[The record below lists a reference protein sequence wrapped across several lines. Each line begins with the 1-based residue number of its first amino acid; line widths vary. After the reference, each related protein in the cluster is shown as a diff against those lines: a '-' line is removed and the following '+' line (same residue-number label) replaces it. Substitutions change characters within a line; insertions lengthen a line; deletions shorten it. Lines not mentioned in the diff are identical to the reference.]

1 MATCGIASAP
11 SVLAKELFAMMGF
24 KPRVFTSLTAVSLD
38 DLVPADHFY
47 RHLERTLDLS
57 FVRDLVRPCYAAGGR
72 PSIDPVV
79 FFKLQLVLFFERL
92 HSERQLMRVV
102 ADRLSARWYVGYDLH
117 EALPDHSALTKI
129 RERYG
134 VEAFRR
140 FFDAILA
147 QCQQAGLVWGAEL
160 YADATKVQANASYA
174 SYRPRF
180 FVEAHLD
187 ALFAAGPLTDIPSV
201 EDEAAE
207 TTLLPMASLPV
218 APGVDPA
225 ALTATNA
232 ERHDWLAGHG
242 RPRRE
247 LPSPSLRCTADYSM
261 STTDPDATFMHHK
274 DGGPRLGY
282 QTHYLVDGGKA
293 RIILNA
299 LVTPAETMENEP
311 FLDLLWRTLF
321 RWKLHPRQVTGDK
334 TYGTAD
340 IVAALEGADIRAY
353 VALPRPQSGQR
364 IYPKE
369 AFTYDAQRDAYRCP
383 ADAVLTRQQ
392 VLSSQRIIRY
402 QADPAICNACPRKA
416 QCTTSDHG
424 RSLQRSFAEADLD
437 RVRDYRATEPY
448 QKALRKRG
456 VWVEPLFGEAKDWH
470 GLRRFR
476 LRGLEKVNGEALL
489 TASGQNVK
497 RLLNARGWG
506 RRPYPGGSLGVAICR
521 PDVVAWL
528 TT

>member
-1 MATCGIASAP
+1 
-11 SVLAKELFAMMGF
+11 MMGI
-24 KPRVFTSLTAVSLD
+24 KQRVFTPLTNISLD

-57 FVRDLVRPCYAAGGR
+57 FIRDLVRPCYAAGGR
-72 PSIDPVV
+72 PSIDPLV
-79 FFKLQLVLFFERL
+79 FFKLQLVMFFEGIR
-92 HSERQLMRVV
+92 SERHLMRSV

-117 EALPDHSALTKI
+117 ESLPDHSSLTKI

-134 VEAFRR
+134 VEIFRR

-147 QCQQAGLVWGAEL
+147 QCQAAGLIWGAEL
-160 YADATKVQANASYA
+160 YADATKVQANASYS

-180 FVEAHLD
+180 FVEAHLN
-187 ALFAAGPLTDIPSV
+187 ALFANDPTDTAPADHEEGATVPLAIAD
-201 EDEAAE
+201 
-207 TTLLPMASLPV
+207 LPV
-218 APGVDPA
+218 ASGIDPA
-225 ALTATNA
+225 ALAATNE
-232 ERHDWLAGHG
+232 ERHDWLARHG
-242 RPRRE
+242 RPLRD
-247 LPSPSLRCTADYSM
+247 LPSPSLHCTADHSM

-311 FLDLLWRTLF
+311 FLDLLWRAIF
-321 RWKLHPRQVTGDK
+321 RWRLHPRQVTGDK

-340 IVAALEGADIRAY
+340 IVAALEGAGIHAY

-369 AFTYDAQRDAYRCP
+369 AFTYDLDRDVYYCP
-383 ADAVLTRQQ
+383 ANAVLTRRQI
-392 VLSSQRIIRY
+392 LSSQRIIRY
-402 QADPAICNACPRKA
+402 QADPAICNACPRKMK
-416 QCTTSDHG
+416 CTTSDYG
-424 RSLQRSFAEADLD
+424 RSLQRSFAEGSLD
-437 RVRDYRATEPY
+437 RVREYRETEPY

-476 LRGLEKVNGEALL
+476 LRGLEKVNTEALL

-497 RLLNARGWG
+497 RLLSARSWG
-506 RRPYPGGSLGVAICR
+506 RRPYPGGALGLAIRPARSVAG
-521 PDVVAWL
+521 L
-528 TT
+528 TI

>member
-1 MATCGIASAP
+1 
-11 SVLAKELFAMMGF
+11 MMGC
-24 KPRVFTSLTAVSLD
+24 KLRVFTPLTAVSLD

-57 FVRDLVRPCYAAGGR
+57 FVRDLVRPCYATGGR

-79 FFKLQLVLFFERL
+79 FFKLQLVLFFEGSR
-92 HSERQLMRVV
+92 SERHLMRLV

-117 EALPDHSALTKI
+117 EPLPDHSSLTKI

-134 VEAFRR
+134 VDIFRR
-140 FFDAILA
+140 FFDAVLA
-147 QCQQAGLVWGAEL
+147 QCQQADLVWGAEL
-160 YADATKVQANASYA
+160 YADATKVQANASYT

-180 FVEAHLD
+180 FVEAHLN
-187 ALFAAGPLTDIPSV
+187 ALFTDEPTDTPPTEHEEDATVPLTIADV
-201 EDEAAE
+201 
-207 TTLLPMASLPV
+207 PV
-218 APGVDPA
+218 ASGIDPA
-225 ALTATNA
+225 ILTAAN
-232 ERHDWLAGHG
+232 EDRHDWLARHG
-242 RPRRE
+242 RPRRD

-311 FLDLLWRTLF
+311 FLDLLWRAIF
-321 RWKLHPRQVTGDK
+321 RWRLHPRQVTGDK
-334 TYGTAD
+334 TYGTAE

-364 IYPKE
+364 IYAKE
-369 AFTYDAQRDAYRCP
+369 AFTYDAERDGYRCP
-383 ADAVLTRQQ
+383 ANAVLTRQQ
-392 VLSSQRIIRY
+392 TLYSQRIIRY

-416 QCTTSDHG
+416 KCTTSDHG
-424 RSLQRSFAEADLD
+424 RSLQRSFAEGSLD
-437 RVRDYRATEPY
+437 RVREYRETEPY
-448 QKALRKRG
+448 RKALRKRG

-476 LRGLEKVNGEALL
+476 LRGLEKVNAEALL

-497 RLLNARGWG
+497 RLLSARGWG
-506 RRPYPGGSLGVAICR
+506 RRPYPGGALGLAIARSCAA
-521 PDVVAWL
+521 DWL
-528 TT
+528 AI

>member
-1 MATCGIASAP
+1 
-11 SVLAKELFAMMGF
+11 MMGF
-24 KPRVFTSLTAVSLD
+24 KPRIFIPLTDVSLD

-57 FVRDLVRPCYAAGGR
+57 FIRDLVRPCYAAGGR

-79 FFKLQLVLFFERL
+79 FFKLQLVLFFEGSR
-92 HSERQLMRVV
+92 SERHLMRIV

-117 EALPDHSALTKI
+117 EPLPDHSSLTKI
-129 RERYG
+129 RVRYG
-134 VEAFRR
+134 VDIFRR
-140 FFDAILA
+140 FFDAVLS
-147 QCQQAGLVWGAEL
+147 QCQAAGLVWGAEL

-180 FVEAHLD
+180 FVEAHLN
-187 ALFAAGPLTDIPSV
+187 ALFADDPLTDIPPI
-201 EDEAAE
+201 EDEEGATVPVGIAD
-207 TTLLPMASLPV
+207 LPV
-218 APGVDPA
+218 ASGIDPV
-225 ALTATNA
+225 ALAATN
-232 ERHDWLAGHG
+232 EDRHDWLACHG
-242 RPRRE
+242 RPLRD

-321 RWKLHPRQVTGDK
+321 RWRLHPRQVTGDK
-334 TYGTAD
+334 TYGTAE

-364 IYPKE
+364 IYAKE
-369 AFTYDAQRDAYRCP
+369 AFIYDAERDVYHCP
-383 ADAVLTRQQ
+383 ANAVLTRQQ

-402 QADPAICNACPRKA
+402 QADPAVCNACPRKA
-416 QCTTSDHG
+416 KCTTSDHG
-424 RSLQRSFAEADLD
+424 RSLQRSFAEGSLD
-437 RVRDYRATEPY
+437 RVREYRETEPY
-448 QKALRKRG
+448 RKALRKRG

-497 RLLNARGWG
+497 RLLSARGWG
-506 RRPYPGGSLGVAICR
+506 RRPYPGGALGVAISRSCAA
-521 PDVVAWL
+521 DWL
-528 TT
+528 AI